1 MEVTNSQRLKYR
13 QMSNQDA
20 DLFYLLDQ
28 DPLVMKYL
36 NGGKASTYDDI
47 NNVFL
52 PRLNSYRN
60 IDKGWG
66 IWKVSITES
75 DDFIGWILV
84 RPMDFFSESPQYENL
99 ELGWR
104 FMQKSWGK
112 GYATEAA
119 KHIMHNIIEQMRIYK
134 FSALAVHDNKA
145 SIKVMTNIGMSY
157 LKSYRHKDPLL
168 DVDVVCYQINCR

>member
-75 DDFIGWILV
+75 DDFIG
-84 RPMDFFSESPQYENL
+84 
-99 ELGWR
+99 
-104 FMQKSWGK
+104 
-112 GYATEAA
+112 
-119 KHIMHNIIEQMRIYK
+119 
-134 FSALAVHDNKA
+134 
-145 SIKVMTNIGMSY
+145 
-157 LKSYRHKDPLL
+157 
-168 DVDVVCYQINCR
+168 